1 MNIRDLDSASLAAI
15 NQNFTARKDKEA
27 KYFTE
32 QMESAAKQ
40 INQKLPE
47 VQAASKTE
55 AERLGHSV
63 AGMVSFFDPLVNNAI
78 GFASNMVSSK
88 QQVTLF
94 IQ

>member
-1 MNIRDLDSASLAAI
+1 MPSPRTVKPVIPGVIGELAAVI
-15 NQNFTARKDKEA
+15 MFRLSV
-27 KYFTE
+27 TE

-47 VQAASKTE
+47 VQTASKTE

-88 QQVTLF
+88 QQVTLY